1 MPRFAELFPALTFID
16 VSVNPTIEGRQ
27 VLQQLLLLPQLA
39 TAHFRFSG
47 EFVMGLHTKQLSRLV
62 LAPPDTVALHI
73 APFEDMEVDLVQA
86 KDTHT

>member
-1 MPRFAELFPALTFID
+1 
-16 VSVNPTIEGRQ
+16 
-27 VLQQLLLLPQLA
+27 
-39 TAHFRFSG
+39 
-47 EFVMGLHTKQLSRLV
+47 MGLHTKQLSRLV